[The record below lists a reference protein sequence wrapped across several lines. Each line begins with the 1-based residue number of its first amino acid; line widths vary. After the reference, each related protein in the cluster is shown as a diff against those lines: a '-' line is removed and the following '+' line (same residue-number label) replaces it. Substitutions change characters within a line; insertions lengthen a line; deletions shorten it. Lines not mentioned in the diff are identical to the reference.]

1 MNNIVN
7 LDTSNNFDSMAEAM
21 GIAVQST
28 SAAESNNSSL
38 ARLRIWHQSIM
49 GTEQVKGKSRQVEVV
64 PGGTYRLQDANGD
77 FSYADKVS
85 FKPFLQQFFY
95 SRYVPYVKPDDQGRK
110 GRFVK
115 SVMVGQSQFGRDD
128 LIDTDGKVNCGR
140 PAGYIKNWGDLPE
153 AQQKLFMSVKR
164 VRALFGLV
172 TLHDAVDNTGEPVSS
187 EEGIPVIWEIDNK
200 DAFKTIG
207 LIIDKFASNRRLLPQ
222 HHIELTTTGEAMAN
236 GNMIYKPVTKV
247 DFTTTLPLAEEE
259 KELFANFKLWV
270 QNINQGIKKNY
281 DLKATSGMSLEDE
294 DTVNSFID
302 VTNATDV
309 A

>member
-1 MNNIVN
+1 MNNIVT
-7 LDTSNNFDSMAEAM
+7 LDTTNNFDSMAEAM
-21 GIAVQST
+21 GIAVQSAA
-28 SAAESNNSSL
+28 AAESNNSSL

-77 FSYADKVS
+77 FSYADKIS

-172 TLHDAVDNTGEPVSS
+172 TMHDAVDNTGEPVSS

-207 LIIDKFASNRRLLPQ
+207 QVIDKFASNRRLKQWL
-222 HHIELTTTGEAMAN
+222 MA
-236 GNMIYKPVTKV
+236 T
-247 DFTTTLPLAEEE
+247 
-259 KELFANFKLWV
+259 
-270 QNINQGIKKNY
+270 
-281 DLKATSGMSLEDE
+281 
-294 DTVNSFID
+294 
-302 VTNATDV
+302 
-309 A
+309 

>member
-1 MNNIVN
+1 MNNIVT
-7 LDTSNNFDSMAEAM
+7 LDTTNNFDSMAEAM
-21 GIAVQST
+21 GIAVQSAA
-28 SAAESNNSSL
+28 AAESNNSSL

-77 FSYADKVS
+77 FSYADKIS

-153 AQQKLFMSVKR
+153 AQQKLIMSVKR
-164 VRALFGLV
+164 VRALLGTV
-172 TLHDAVDNTGEPVSS
+172 TLHDAVDNTGEPVSADKD
-187 EEGIPVIWEIDNK
+187 IPVIWEIDNK

-207 LIIDKFASNRRLLPQ
+207 QSVDKFASNRRLLPQ
-222 HHIELTTTGEAMAN
+222 HTLELTTTGEAMAN
-236 GNMIYKPVTKV
+236 GNMIYKPVVTV
-247 DFTTTLPLAEEE
+247 DFTATLPLGDEE
-259 KELFANFKLWV
+259 KDLFANFKSWV
-270 QNINQGIKKNY
+270 LNINQGVKKAH
-281 DLKATSGMSLEDE
+281 DLKASNDMSQEDE
-294 DTVNSFID
+294 DTVNGFID
-302 VTNATDV
+302 ISDATEV